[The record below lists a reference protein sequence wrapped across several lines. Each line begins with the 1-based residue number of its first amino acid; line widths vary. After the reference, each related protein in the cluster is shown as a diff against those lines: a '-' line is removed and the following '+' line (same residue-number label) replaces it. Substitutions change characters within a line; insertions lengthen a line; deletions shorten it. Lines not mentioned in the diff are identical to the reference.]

1 MAPPTTSPLSDDAA
15 LRRELRAALGD
26 AYALGHELERGGM
39 GRLFRAVERRTGRP
53 VAVKVLPRDGD
64 AGAETRFRREVAVT
78 GALRHPGLLAVV
90 ARGETASLLYYAT
103 PYVAGGSLRDRL
115 ARDGRL
121 PVGDVVRLLCQLA
134 DALAHAHAC
143 GVVHGDVK
151 PENVLLDDDGRA
163 LLVDFGAVRLGGRAG
178 DAAAPVVGTPL
189 YMSPEQAAGEPAL
202 DARSDVYS
210 LAVLGFEL
218 LAGRPPFGGASP
230 RAVLLAH
237 LGEPVPSLRAIR
249 PEVPAALARTI
260 ERGLAKDPAAR
271 FATVGAFRRAVA
283 ASVRLAIPVAAARRG
298 IALPGARR
306 AATSWRALAA
316 GVLLP
321 VVSTAGAAAL
331 SAAMFGGA
339 LQAGAAGATLA
350 RAELPALPA
359 ADAPRSRWTSD
370 VAAPAQRE
378 PRVQRLGVVV
388 VRGDAAARPA
398 PAPHPTVRF
407 RTPLPFEVER
417 RAHEH
422 AAAAARHAAS
432 ELETARLA
440 HATAVAERSSRLA
453 AAALAGVRERL
464 GGVELEPLRLLDG
477 LAAAEQVARVG
488 APDVR
493 IEIDPDARRAAER
506 RIVVRARAKRAVEP
520 TCVQQRTAREAA
532 KGRAT

>member
-1 MAPPTTSPLSDDAA
+1 MAPPTTSPLPDDAA

-26 AYALGHELERGGM
+26 AYALGSELERGGM

-78 GALRHPGLLAVV
+78 GALRHPGLLSVV
-90 ARGETASLLYYAT
+90 ARGETAALLYYAT

-115 ARDGRL
+115 ARQGRL

-163 LLVDFGAVRLGGRAG
+163 LLVDFGAVRLGGRAD

-237 LGEPVPSLRAIR
+237 LAEPVPSLRALR
-249 PEVPAALARTI
+249 PEVPAALAATL
-260 ERGLAKDPAAR
+260 ERALAKDPTAR
-271 FATVGAFRRAVA
+271 HASVGAFRRAVA
-283 ASVRLAIPVAAARRG
+283 ASVRLTIPVVAARRG
-298 IALPGARR
+298 ITLPGGRR
-306 AATSWRALAA
+306 ATTSWRALAA

-321 VVSTAGAAAL
+321 VLSTAGAAAL

-339 LQAGAAGATLA
+339 LQAGATGGPFA
-350 RAELPALPA
+350 RADVPALPA
-359 ADAPRSRWTSD
+359 ADRARSRWTSD
-370 VAAPAQRE
+370 LPAPTRRE

-388 VRGDAAARPA
+388 VRGDGAAHPA
-398 PAPHPTVRF
+398 PAPLPAVRL
-407 RTPLPFEVER
+407 RLP
-417 RAHEH
+417 AP
-422 AAAAARHAAS
+422 
-432 ELETARLA
+432 
-440 HATAVAERSSRLA
+440 VAI
-453 AAALAGVRERL
+453 VRERL
-464 GGVELEPLRLLDG
+464 GVELEAPHALDAFEAVEHIRPL
-477 LAAAEQVARVG
+477 
-488 APDVR
+488 
-493 IEIDPDARRAAER
+493 DARIDIDANAFRAVEEPL
-506 RIVVRARAKRAVEP
+506 VVRARVKRAVEP
-520 TCVQQRTAREAA
+520 TCPQQRAAREAA
-532 KGRAT
+532 KARAT